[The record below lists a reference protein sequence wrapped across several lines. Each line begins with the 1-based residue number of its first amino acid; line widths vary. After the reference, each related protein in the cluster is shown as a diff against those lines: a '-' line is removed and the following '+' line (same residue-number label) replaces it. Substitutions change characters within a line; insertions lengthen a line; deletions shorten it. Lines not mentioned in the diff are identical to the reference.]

1 MLFSAN
7 YIEKSLYY
15 LPWKTKFIEVFCI
28 LYARFLRNVQE
39 KCDVNVIVDLYFE
52 LFKLMI
58 NILQK
63 KLKSDNITV
72 IFYPEIINCASK
84 HKYISNKCL
93 CFDVLNFLSQ
103 YNLDKNNAVNFK
115 YEYIDILNDF
125 SKRFKQFTK
134 QEGNRE
140 KNYTIYDN
148 SYCLWGI
155 REKSYIKLVKEFFT
169 YKQIKIVRI
178 FGSRVT
184 DNYREFSDIDLI
196 FEGTYSEED
205 FYKIRNK
212 IQNLELP
219 YVLDMYDIS
228 IGNKPFTYRNTIR
241 SNIFYS
247 RKDYC
252 DDTYASI
259 INT

>member
-125 SKRFKQFTK
+125 
-134 QEGNRE
+134 
-140 KNYTIYDN
+140 IN
-148 SYCLWGI
+148 SCL
-155 REKSYIKLVKEFFT
+155 
-169 YKQIKIVRI
+169 
-178 FGSRVT
+178 
-184 DNYREFSDIDLI
+184 NFS
-196 FEGTYSEED
+196 
-205 FYKIRNK
+205 
-212 IQNLELP
+212 
-219 YVLDMYDIS
+219 
-228 IGNKPFTYRNTIR
+228 
-241 SNIFYS
+241 
-247 RKDYC
+247 
-252 DDTYASI
+252 
-259 INT
+259 